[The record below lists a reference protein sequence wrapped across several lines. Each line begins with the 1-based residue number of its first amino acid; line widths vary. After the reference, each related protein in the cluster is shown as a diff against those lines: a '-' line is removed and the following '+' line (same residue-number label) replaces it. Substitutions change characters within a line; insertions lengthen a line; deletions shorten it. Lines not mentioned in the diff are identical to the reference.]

1 MDFQDILFDVE
12 DGVALLTLNRPDKLN
27 AMTWNTFAEIEHAL
41 RFAEDDDAVKVLL
54 ITGAG
59 RGFSAGT
66 DLTRPADA
74 PEPERP
80 FPGRRGMMR
89 SPFLLPEQVYR
100 FPKPSLAAVNGV
112 CVGAG
117 LSLALSTD
125 IRIAAEEARFSAIFV
140 KRAIPPDTGT
150 SWFLPRLV
158 GRENALKMIYTG
170 RMVPAPEA
178 KEMGLVSEV
187 VPLAGLMPRARELAG
202 EIARGPSVAI
212 EIARALVTQG
222 LDRPLED
229 QVLLE
234 QFTQTITAKT
244 EDIEEG
250 RRSFLERREP
260 RFQGR

>member
-1 MDFQDILFDVE
+1 MEFQDILFDV
-12 DGVALLTLNRPDKLN
+12 DGGVAWLTLNRPDKLN
-27 AMTWNTFAEIEHAL
+27 AMTWHTFAEIEHAL
-41 RFAEDDDAVKVLL
+41 RAAEDDDGVKVLV

-74 PEPERP
+74 PEPQRP
-80 FPGRRGMMR
+80 FTGRRAMVR
-89 SPFLLPEQVYR
+89 SPFLLPEQLYR
-100 FPKPSLAAVNGV
+100 FPKPSIAAVNGV

-158 GRENALKMIYTG
+158 GREHALRMIYTG

-178 KEMGLVSEV
+178 KEIGLVSEV
-187 VPLAGLMPRARELAG
+187 VPLAELMPRVRELAT

-212 EIARALVTQG
+212 ELARSLVTQG
-222 LDRPLED
+222 MDRSLED

-234 QFTQTITAKT
+234 QFTQTITART

>member
-1 MDFQDILFDVE
+1 MTFNDILFASR
-12 DGVALLTLNRPDKLN
+12 DGVAELTLNRPEKLN
-27 AMTWNTFAEIEHAL
+27 ALTWNTFAEVEQAL
-41 RFAEDDDAVKVLL
+41 RIAEGDDAVKVLL

-74 PEPERP
+74 PEPDRP
-80 FPGRRGMMR
+80 FKGRAGMMR
-89 SPFLLPEQVYR
+89 SPFLLPEQLYR
-100 FPKPSLAAVNGV
+100 FPKPSIVAVNGV

-117 LSLALSTD
+117 LSLALSAD

-140 KRAIPPDTGT
+140 KRAIPPDTGST
-150 SWFLPRLV
+150 WFLPRLV
-158 GRENALKMIYTG
+158 GREQALKMIYTG
-170 RMVPAPEA
+170 RMVPAVEA
-178 KEMGLVSEV
+178 REIGLVSEV
-187 VPLAGLMPRARELAG
+187 VPLDQLMPRARELAG

-212 EIARALVTQG
+212 ELARSLVHEG
-222 LDRPLED
+222 LTRSLAD

-234 QFTQTITAKT
+234 QFSQTVTATT

>member
-1 MDFQDILFDVE
+1 MDFTDILYDV
-12 DGVALLTLNRPDKLN
+12 DGGIALLTLNRPDKLN
-27 AMTWNTFAEIEHAL
+27 AMTWHTFAEIEHAL
-41 RFAEDDDAVKVLL
+41 CAAESDDGVKVLVM
-54 ITGAG
+54 TGAG

-74 PEPERP
+74 PEPQRP
-80 FPGRRGMMR
+80 VTGRRGMMR
-89 SPFLLPEQVYR
+89 SPFLLPEQMYR
-100 FPKPSLAAVNGV
+100 FPKPSIAAVNGV

-158 GRENALKMIYTG
+158 GREQALKMIYTG
-170 RMVPAPEA
+170 RMVGAQEA

-187 VPLAGLMPRARELAG
+187 VPLDGLMSRTRELAG

-212 EIARALVTQG
+212 ELARSLVTEG
-222 LDRPLED
+222 LTRSLED

-234 QFTQTITAKT
+234 QFSQTITAKT

-260 RFQGR
+260 NFQGR